1 MTHPTAQWLACSILS
16 ALILSIGSAFA
27 EAPQGP
33 KRDRMI
39 VDGDTLIFDTDAFDG
54 SDTESSRITIG
65 DDRLFGELIM
75 THPNVST
82 VVLSGGG
89 GNSLAA
95 EGVARKIKEFDLD
108 TVARNRCASSCAT
121 IFLAGRH
128 RQLEKGG
135 WLCFHRAS
143 TTATDFRD
151 VFQTGRDSGVWQD
164 EFAFAAEVFDNGQ
177 IATRDYVTFL
187 LSRDVSIE
195 FALKT
200 LAYSANDAWC
210 PTREELERH
219 GVLLGRSL
227 PPSP

>member
-1 MTHPTAQWLACSILS
+1 MPHQSIQWLTCSFLT
-16 ALILSIGSAFA
+16 AFVLAIGPAYA
-27 EAPQGP
+27 EAQQEPA
-33 KRDRMI
+33 RDRMI
-39 VDGDTLIFDTDAFDG
+39 VDGNTLIFDTDAFDG

-75 THPNVST
+75 THPNIST
-82 VVLSGGG
+82 IVLVGGG

-95 EGVARKIKEFDLD
+95 EGIARKIMEFDLD

-143 TTATDFRD
+143 TTAADFRGF
-151 VFQTGRDSGVWQD
+151 FQTGKDSGLWQD
-164 EFAFAAEVFDNGQ
+164 EFDFASEVFDNGQ
-177 IATRDYVTFL
+177 ISTRDYIAFL
-187 LSRDVSIE
+187 LSRGVSIE

-219 GVLLGRSL
+219 GVLHGDHL
-227 PPSP
+227 PLKP

>member
-1 MTHPTAQWLACSILS
+1 
-16 ALILSIGSAFA
+16 
-27 EAPQGP
+27 
-33 KRDRMI
+33 MI
-39 VDGDTLIFDTDAFDG
+39 VDGNTLIFDTDAFDG

-75 THPNVST
+75 THPNIST
-82 VVLSGGG
+82 IVLVGGG

-95 EGVARKIKEFDLD
+95 EGIARKIMEFDLD

-143 TTATDFRD
+143 TTAADFRGF
-151 VFQTGRDSGVWQD
+151 FQTGKDSGLWQD
-164 EFAFAAEVFDNGQ
+164 EFDFASEVFDNGQ
-177 IATRDYVTFL
+177 ISTRDYIAFL
-187 LSRDVSIE
+187 LSRGVSIE

-219 GVLLGRSL
+219 GVLHGDHL
-227 PPSP
+227 PLKP